1 MSTSTQATDAS
12 EEPRTTGIYVYGI
25 VPADVETEEGAVGVD
40 DSPVN
45 IIRHGDI
52 AALVSEISVHRP
64 LGKPADLQAHARLLD
79 GTARVAPVLP
89 LRFGAVLTDADAVKD
104 ELLTAHADEFV
115 AAMEELEGKAQFVV
129 KGRYV
134 EQAILWEVIGE
145 NDQASALKDEIRDQ
159 PEAATRD
166 ARMALGEIV
175 ANAIVAKREEDTH
188 TVFGALESLAD
199 SVKVREPTH
208 EEDAVHVAVLV
219 EIARQDELEHAVGAL
234 AEQWDGRVEM
244 RLLGPLAAYDFVMT
258 QTPEG

>member
-1 MSTSTQATDAS
+1 MSTSNQATDAS

-25 VPADVETEEGAVGVD
+25 VPADVETEEDAVGVD
-40 DSPVN
+40 DSRVN

-52 AALVSEISVHRP
+52 AALVSEISVDRP

-89 LRFGAVLTDADAVKD
+89 LRFGAVLTDADAVEG
-104 ELLTAHADEFV
+104 ELLTAHADEFA
-115 AAMEELEGKAQFVV
+115 AAMEQLEGKAQFVV

-134 EQAILWEVIGE
+134 EQALLREVIGE
-145 NDQASALKDEIRDQ
+145 NEQASALRETIRDQ

-175 ANAIVAKREEDTH
+175 ANAIVAKREDDTH
-188 TVFGALESLAD
+188 TVVDALDSLAD
-199 SVKVREPTH
+199 SVRVREPTH
-208 EEDAVHVAVLV
+208 EEDAAHVAVLV
-219 EIARQDELEHAVGAL
+219 EVARQDELEHAVGAL

-244 RLLGPLAAYDFVMT
+244 RVLGPLAAYDFVMT
-258 QTPEG
+258 RTPEG